1 MTDLNEQPDP
11 LKGDPLKAAAEAE
24 AAMGAPDHADL
35 GPDRPGSAK
44 SEPPRNKREAIVEA
58 LMALAAERRWEDISI
73 SDVAARAGVTL
84 ADFRDAFPSKGAV
97 LGAYS
102 RMIDR
107 QVLEETGADLMGEPA
122 KERLFDVLMR
132 RLDAMA
138 PHREALRAIME
149 WAKRDPVSA
158 AALNNVALNSMRFM
172 LEAADISS
180 EGAVGAVKL
189 QGLVLAWARILDVWF
204 DDDDPAYARTM
215 AALDR
220 ELARGETL
228 VARVEDV
235 NRLAAPLRTLA
246 RALFNQTRMRRP
258 RPMRGGWDDEGPLD
272 PEERRTHTL

>member
-1 MTDLNEQPDP
+1 MADLNEQPDP
-11 LKGDPLKAAAEAE
+11 LKSDPLKAAAEAE
-24 AAMGAPDHADL
+24 AALGAPDRADL
-35 GPDRPGSAK
+35 GPDRPEHPKSAPK
-44 SEPPRNKREAIVEA
+44 DKRAAIVEA
-58 LMALAAERRWEDISI
+58 LMTLAAERRWEEISI
-73 SDVAARAGVTL
+73 SDVAAEAHVTL
-84 ADFRDAFPSKGAV
+84 SDFRDAFPSKGAV

-102 RMIDR
+102 RMIDK
-107 QVLEETGADLMGEPA
+107 QVLDGTTNDLMAEPA

-138 PHREALRAIME
+138 PRREALRAIVE

-158 AALNNVALNSMRFM
+158 AALNQVALNSMRFM

-189 QGLVLAWARILDVWF
+189 QGLVLAWMRILDVWF

-220 ELARGETL
+220 ELTRGETL

-246 RALFNQTRMRRP
+246 RALFNRTRARRP
-258 RPMRGGWDDEGPLD
+258 SRSSSGWDDEGPLD
-272 PEERRTHTL
+272 PEERRTHTM

>member
-1 MTDLNEQPDP
+1 MADLNEQPDP
-11 LKGDPLKAAAEAE
+11 LKSDPLKAAAEAE
-24 AAMGAPDHADL
+24 AALGAPDHADL
-35 GPDRPGSAK
+35 GPDRPETPK
-44 SEPPRNKREAIVEA
+44 SGPKDKRGAIVEA
-58 LMALAAERRWEDISI
+58 LLDLAAVRRWEDISI
-73 SDVAARAGVTL
+73 SDVAMRAGVTL
-84 ADFRDAFPSKGAV
+84 SEFRDAFPSKGAV

-102 RMIDR
+102 RMIDK
-107 QVLEETGADLMGEPA
+107 QVLDGTTSDLMAEPA

-138 PHREALRAIME
+138 PHKEAMRSVME

-158 AALNNVALNSMRFM
+158 AALNGVALNSMRFM

-180 EGAVGAVKL
+180 EGAVGSVKL

-220 ELARGETL
+220 ELTRGETL

-246 RALFNQTRMRRP
+246 RAFFTRRRTS
-258 RPMRGGWDDEGPLD
+258 RTRGGWDDEGPLD
-272 PEERRTHTL
+272 PEERRTHTM

>member
-1 MTDLNEQPDP
+1 MADLNEQPDP
-11 LKGDPLKAAAEAE
+11 LKSDPLKAAAEAE
-24 AAMGAPDHADL
+24 AALGAPDHADL
-35 GPDRPGSAK
+35 GPDRPEHPK
-44 SEPPRNKREAIVEA
+44 SSPKDKRAAIVEA
-58 LMALAAERRWEDISI
+58 LMTLAAERRWEEISI
-73 SDVAARAGVTL
+73 SDVAAEARVTL
-84 ADFRDAFPSKGAV
+84 SDFRDAFPSKGAV

-102 RMIDR
+102 RMIDK
-107 QVLEETGADLMGEPA
+107 QVLDGTTNDLMAEPA

-138 PHREALRAIME
+138 PRREALRAIVE

-158 AALNNVALNSMRFM
+158 AALNQVALNSMRFM

-189 QGLVLAWARILDVWF
+189 QGLVLAWMRILDVWF

-220 ELARGETL
+220 ELTRGETL

-246 RALFNQTRMRRP
+246 RALFNRTRARRP
-258 RPMRGGWDDEGPLD
+258 TRSSGGWDDEGPLD
-272 PEERRTHTL
+272 PEERRTHTM

>member
-1 MTDLNEQPDP
+1 MADLNEQPDP
-11 LKGDPLKAAAEAE
+11 LKSDPLKAAAEAE
-24 AAMGAPDHADL
+24 AALGAPDHADL
-35 GPDRPGSAK
+35 GPDRP
-44 SEPPRNKREAIVEA
+44 EPPKSAPKDKRAAIVDA
-58 LMALAAERRWEDISI
+58 LMTLAAERRWEEISI
-73 SDVAARAGVTL
+73 SDVAAEAGVTL
-84 ADFRDAFPSKGAV
+84 SDFRDAFPSKGAV

-102 RMIDR
+102 RMIDK
-107 QVLEETGADLMGEPA
+107 QVLDGTTNDLMSEPA

-138 PHREALRAIME
+138 PRREALRAIVE

-158 AALNNVALNSMRFM
+158 AALNQVALNSMRFM

-189 QGLVLAWARILDVWF
+189 QGLVLAWMRILDVWF

-220 ELARGETL
+220 ELTRGETL

-246 RALFNQTRMRRP
+246 RALFNRTRARRP
-258 RPMRGGWDDEGPLD
+258 TRSSGGWDDEGPLD
-272 PEERRTHTL
+272 PEERRTHTM

>member
-1 MTDLNEQPDP
+1 MADLNEQPDP
-11 LKGDPLKAAAEAE
+11 LKSDPLKAAAEAE
-24 AAMGAPDHADL
+24 AALGAPDHADL
-35 GPDRPGSAK
+35 GPDRP
-44 SEPPRNKREAIVEA
+44 EPPRAPPKDKRAAIVDA
-58 LMALAAERRWEDISI
+58 LMTLAAERRWEEISI
-73 SDVAARAGVTL
+73 SDVAAEAGVTL
-84 ADFRDAFPSKGAV
+84 SDFRDAFPSKGAV

-102 RMIDR
+102 RMIDK
-107 QVLEETGADLMGEPA
+107 QVLDGATNDLMAEPA

-138 PHREALRAIME
+138 PRREALRAIVE

-158 AALNNVALNSMRFM
+158 AALNQVALNSMRFM

-189 QGLVLAWARILDVWF
+189 QGLVIAWMRVLDVWF

-220 ELARGETL
+220 ELTRGETL

-246 RALFNQTRMRRP
+246 RAVFNRTRARRP
-258 RPMRGGWDDEGPLD
+258 TRSSGGWDDEGPLD
-272 PEERRTHTL
+272 PEERRTHTM

>member
-1 MTDLNEQPDP
+1 MADLNEQPDP
-11 LKGDPLKAAAEAE
+11 LKADPLKAAAEAE
-24 AAMGAPDHADL
+24 AALGAPDHADL
-35 GPDRPGSAK
+35 GPDKSDPPKSSAPK
-44 SEPPRNKREAIVEA
+44 DKRGAIVDA
-58 LMALAAERRWEDISI
+58 LLDLAAERRWEDISI
-73 SDVAARAGVTL
+73 SDVALRAWVTL
-84 ADFRDAFPSKGAV
+84 SEFRDAFPSKGAV

-102 RMIDR
+102 RMIDK
-107 QVLEETGADLMGEPA
+107 QVLDGTTSDLMAEPA

-138 PHREALRAIME
+138 PHKEAMRGVMA

-158 AALNNVALNSMRFM
+158 AALNSVALNSMRFM
-172 LEAADISS
+172 LEASDISS
-180 EGAVGAVKL
+180 EGAVGSVKL

-220 ELARGETL
+220 ELTRGETL

-246 RALFNQTRMRRP
+246 RALFNRTRTRP
-258 RPMRGGWDDEGPLD
+258 QSRGGWDDEGPLD
-272 PEERRTHTL
+272 PEERRTHTM

>member
-1 MTDLNEQPDP
+1 MADLNEQPDP
-11 LKGDPLKAAAEAE
+11 LKSDPLKAAAEAE
-24 AAMGAPDHADL
+24 AALGAPDHADL
-35 GPDRPGSAK
+35 GPDRVEGATS
-44 SEPPRNKREAIVEA
+44 PPKDKRAAIVAA
-58 LMALAAERRWEDISI
+58 LMGLAAERRWEDISI
-73 SDVAARAGVTL
+73 SDVAAEAGVKL
-84 ADFRDAFPSKGAV
+84 SDFRDAFPSKGAV

-102 RMIDR
+102 RMIDK
-107 QVLEETGADLMGEPA
+107 QVLDGANNDLMAEPA

-138 PHREALRAIME
+138 PNREALRGIVE

-158 AALNNVALNSMRFM
+158 AALNQVALNSMRFM

-189 QGLVLAWARILDVWF
+189 QGLVLAWMRILDVWF
-204 DDDDPAYARTM
+204 DDDDPAFARTM

-220 ELARGETL
+220 ELTRGETL

-246 RALFNQTRMRRP
+246 RALFNRARMRRP
-258 RPMRGGWDDEGPLD
+258 SRPRSGWDDEGPLD
-272 PEERRTHTL
+272 PEERGTHTM

>member
-1 MTDLNEQPDP
+1 MADLNEQPDP
-11 LKGDPLKAAAEAE
+11 LKSDPLKAAVEAE
-24 AAMGAPDHADL
+24 VALGAPDHADL
-35 GPDRPGSAK
+35 GPDRPEHPK
-44 SEPPRNKREAIVEA
+44 SSPKDKRAAIVDA
-58 LMALAAERRWEDISI
+58 LMTLAAERRWEEISI
-73 SDVAARAGVTL
+73 SDVATDAGVTL
-84 ADFRDAFPSKGAV
+84 SDFRDAFPSKGAV

-102 RMIDR
+102 RMIDK
-107 QVLEETGADLMGEPA
+107 QVLDGTTNDLMAEPA

-138 PHREALRAIME
+138 PRREALRAIVE

-158 AALNNVALNSMRFM
+158 AALNQVALNSMRFM

-189 QGLVLAWARILDVWF
+189 QGLVLAWMRILDVWF

-220 ELARGETL
+220 ELTRGETL

-246 RALFNQTRMRRP
+246 RALFNRTRVRRP
-258 RPMRGGWDDEGPLD
+258 TRSSAGWDDEGPLD
-272 PEERRTHTL
+272 PEERRTHTM

>member
-1 MTDLNEQPDP
+1 MADLNEQPDP
-11 LKGDPLKAAAEAE
+11 LKSDPLKAAAEAE
-24 AAMGAPDHADL
+24 AALGAPDHADL
-35 GPDRPGSAK
+35 GPDRPGHPKSA
-44 SEPPRNKREAIVEA
+44 PTDKRAAIVEA
-58 LMALAAERRWEDISI
+58 LMELAAERRWEDISI

-84 ADFRDAFPSKGAV
+84 SQFRDAFPSKGAV

-102 RMIDR
+102 RMIDK
-107 QVLEETGADLMGEPA
+107 QVLDGTTGDLMAEPA

-138 PHREALRAIME
+138 PHREALRAIVE

-158 AALNNVALNSMRFM
+158 AALNSVALNSMRFM

-180 EGAVGAVKL
+180 EGAVGSVKL
-189 QGLVLAWARILDVWF
+189 QGLVLAWMRILDVWF

-220 ELARGETL
+220 ELTRGETL

-258 RPMRGGWDDEGPLD
+258 TRPRGGWDDEGPLD
-272 PEERRTHTL
+272 PEERRTHTM

>member
-1 MTDLNEQPDP
+1 MADLNEQPDP
-11 LKGDPLKAAAEAE
+11 LKSDPLKAAAEAE
-24 AAMGAPDHADL
+24 AALGAPDHADL
-35 GPDRPGSAK
+35 GPDRPEHPK
-44 SEPPRNKREAIVEA
+44 SSPKDKRAAIVDA
-58 LMALAAERRWEDISI
+58 LMTLAAERRWEEISI
-73 SDVAARAGVTL
+73 SDVAAEAHVTL
-84 ADFRDAFPSKGAV
+84 SDFRDAFPSKGAV

-102 RMIDR
+102 RMIDK
-107 QVLEETGADLMGEPA
+107 QVLDGTTNDLMAEPA

-138 PHREALRAIME
+138 PRREALRAIVE

-158 AALNNVALNSMRFM
+158 AALNQVALNSMRFM

-189 QGLVLAWARILDVWF
+189 QGLVLAWMRILDVWF

-220 ELARGETL
+220 ELTRGETL

-246 RALFNQTRMRRP
+246 RALFNRTRARRP
-258 RPMRGGWDDEGPLD
+258 TRSSGGWDDEGPLD
-272 PEERRTHTL
+272 PEERRTHTM